1 MKNTIKEELGY
12 MLSLSLLLVGMI
24 VIAIPILLGAYVFVI
39 KNEDAF
45 VYLST
50 YVSAFTGVLVFKY
63 VPQNSDVGS
72 WVRSYIPVSVITG
85 TLLCAEYQILKTL
98 TSTPN
103 AIYLLCMTAI
113 GLAIVFNQGN
123 VDV

>member
-1 MKNTIKEELGY
+1 MKNAIKEELGY

-24 VIAIPILLGAYVFVI
+24 VIAIPILLGAYALVI

-50 YVSAFTGVLVFKY
+50 YVSAFMGALIFKY
-63 VPQNSDVGS
+63 VPQTSS
-72 WVRSYIPVSVITG
+72 IRSRVRSYIPVSVVTG

-113 GLAIVFNQGN
+113 GLVILFNQGN